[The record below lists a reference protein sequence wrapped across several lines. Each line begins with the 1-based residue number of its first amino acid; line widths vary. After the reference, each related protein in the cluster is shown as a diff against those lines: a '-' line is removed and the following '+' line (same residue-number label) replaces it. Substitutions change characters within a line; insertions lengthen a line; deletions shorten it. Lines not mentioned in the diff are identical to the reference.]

1 MEDVALFYSD
11 IEVELETG
19 PDICDITPDLRGI
32 IKASGIRNGS
42 LSATVSGST
51 GSLTTIEYEDA
62 LVRDLKESVDE
73 IIPKERNW
81 AHNATWGDGNG
92 HSHLR
97 ASIFGPSLTLPIVNN
112 RIVRGTWRQVVFVD
126 FDNRSRQRKIVVTTM
141 GEK

>member
-1 MEDVALFYSD
+1 MVEHTHIEFSTTGNTDVIDITGAVEAVVDRSD
-11 IEVELETG
+11 IT
-19 PDICDITPDLRGI
+19 
-32 IKASGIRNGS
+32 SGLIN
-42 LSATVSGST
+42 LFVPGST
-51 GSLTTIEYEDA
+51 GALTTIEYEDA

-112 RIVRGTWRQVVFVD
+112 RVIRGTWQQVVFVD